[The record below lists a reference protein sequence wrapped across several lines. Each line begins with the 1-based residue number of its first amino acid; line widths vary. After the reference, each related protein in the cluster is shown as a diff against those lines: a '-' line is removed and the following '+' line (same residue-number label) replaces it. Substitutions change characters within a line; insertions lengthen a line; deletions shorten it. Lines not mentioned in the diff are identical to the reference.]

1 MDPPFSP
8 DTFSN
13 GFKQET
19 WRNTLLFSFQSIGI
33 VYGRVSTAP
42 LYVFGTIPTRG
53 EHGALRSKDFQSQ
66 ETVYELFSFIF
77 WTLSI
82 VSLVKYVLIVLR
94 ADDEGEGGTFALYS
108 LLCRYAKVG
117 LLPNERNANEEVV
130 CYELI
135 GTKVESRARPA
146 IQNHKSSH
154 YLMLILALF
163 GACMMIGDGVL
174 TPAISVLSASSG
186 LQRWLSHMSHHFS
199 SSPKRQEKISEEF
212 KKYIPVPSACA
223 ILVCL
228 FTLQHFGTRKIGFI
242 FAPVIILWLL
252 FIGGVGL
259 YNIIHCD
266 PHIFYAISPVYVY
279 RFVRN
284 IDRES
289 WSSLGS
295 ILLCVAG
302 SEAMFADLGHFSK
315 KSIKITFICFIY
327 PILLLCYAGQ
337 AAFISK
343 NLYAIE
349 GFNHLTASV
358 PDPISHIFVVLSLLA
373 SAVGSQATITASF
386 SIINQC
392 LALGCFPRVKVIHTS
407 DKKHGQVYIPDA
419 NWLLMILSLTV
430 TIGFHNVLQI
440 AYAAGLAIVSGMLV
454 TTCLMSLVIALY
466 WERSLLVSASFLI
479 FFGFIEIMY
488 LSACMLNFHK
498 GAWYL
503 VVLLVLF
510 LTSMLAWHYGTMKKY
525 EFDIQNKVSTEWLTE
540 LGPSLGVSRVPGIGF
555 IYTDIVTG
563 IPAFFSHFITNLPAF
578 HQVLVFV
585 SFKSLPVP
593 YVPPSRRYLIGRVGD
608 KGYKIFRCIARFGY
622 CERVRD
628 SDDFEQQII
637 QLIGEF
643 ISLEEND
650 AESLTS
656 FEGRMIVVG
665 KPSQDGNALIP
676 IHSTSSANNETTTIS
691 SSVDSSERG
700 SAPVQRKK
708 VRFTLPESS
717 PKMRESMREE
727 LQELI
732 DARES
737 GTAYFLGQS
746 HLAARD
752 GSNLLKKLLIM
763 IYVILDKNSREPH
776 VALNIPHAALV
787 EVGSII
793 KAEIEQGKTGMRL
806 RDHTRPSTSIDTQSE
821 LDHFMEAYCK
831 ALSKLKEAMEEPQQ
845 ETVAFINDM
854 HSQLRDLTNSNPPPN
869 TSSGK

>member
-1 MDPPFSP
+1 MDPPLSP

-13 GFKQET
+13 GFKKET
-19 WRNTLLFSFQSIGI
+19 WRNTLLLSFQSIGV
-33 VYGRVSTAP
+33 VYGRMSTAP
-42 LYVFGTIPTRG
+42 LYVFGTIPTKG
-53 EHGALRSKDFQSQ
+53 EHEALRSKDFQSE

-77 WTLSI
+77 WTLTI
-82 VSLVKYVLIVLR
+82 ISLLKYVLIVLR

-108 LLCRYAKVG
+108 LLCRHAKVG
-117 LLPNERNANEEVV
+117 LLPNERNANEAV
-130 CYELI
+130 CYEGI
-135 GTKVESRARPA
+135 RMKVESRARRA
-146 IQNHKSSH
+146 IQKHKSSH
-154 YLMLILALF
+154 YLMLFLALF

-186 LQRWLSHMSHHFS
+186 LQRSLSHLSKHFS
-199 SSPKRQEKISEEF
+199 SSPERQEKISEDF
-212 KKYIPVPSACA
+212 KKYIPVPCACA

-228 FTLQHFGTRKIGFI
+228 FTLQHYGTRKIGFI
-242 FAPVIILWLL
+242 FAPVIIIWLL

-259 YNIIHCD
+259 YNIVHND
-266 PHIFYAISPVYVY
+266 LHIFSAISPVYVY

-284 IDRES
+284 INRES

-327 PILLLCYAGQ
+327 PILLLCYTGQ

-343 NLYAIE
+343 NLYALE
-349 GFNHLTASV
+349 DFNHLTASV
-358 PDPISHIFVVLSLLA
+358 PDPLSHICVVLSLLA

-407 DKKHGQVYIPDA
+407 DEKRGQVYISDV
-419 NWLLMILSLTV
+419 NWLLMILSLTI
-430 TIGFHNVLQI
+430 TIGFHNVLKI
-440 AYAAGLAIVSGMLV
+440 ANAAGLAIVSGMLV

-466 WERSLLVSASFLI
+466 WERSLLVSACFLI

-525 EFDIQNKVSTEWLTE
+525 EFDIQNKVSTEWLTD

-563 IPAFFSHFITNLPAF
+563 IPAFFSHFITNIPAF
-578 HQVLVFV
+578 HQVLIFV

-593 YVPPSRRYLIGRVGD
+593 YVPPNQRYLIGRVGHRD
-608 KGYKIFRCIARFGY
+608 YKIFRCIARFGY

-628 SDDFEQQII
+628 TDDFEQQII

-643 ISLEEND
+643 ISLEETD
-650 AESLTS
+650 SESLTS
-656 FEGRMIVVG
+656 PEGRMIVVG

-676 IHSTSSANNETTTIS
+676 IHSRVDHIS
-691 SSVDSSERG
+691 SENNQTPISLSADSFQRG
-700 SAPVQRKK
+700 SAPVCRKK

-717 PKMRESMREE
+717 PKMRESVRED
-727 LQELI
+727 LQQLI

-763 IYVILDKNSREPH
+763 TYVFLDKNSREPP

-787 EVGSII
+787 EVGMVYTI
-793 KAEIEQGKTGMRL
+793 
-806 RDHTRPSTSIDTQSE
+806 
-821 LDHFMEAYCK
+821 
-831 ALSKLKEAMEEPQQ
+831 
-845 ETVAFINDM
+845 
-854 HSQLRDLTNSNPPPN
+854 
-869 TSSGK
+869 